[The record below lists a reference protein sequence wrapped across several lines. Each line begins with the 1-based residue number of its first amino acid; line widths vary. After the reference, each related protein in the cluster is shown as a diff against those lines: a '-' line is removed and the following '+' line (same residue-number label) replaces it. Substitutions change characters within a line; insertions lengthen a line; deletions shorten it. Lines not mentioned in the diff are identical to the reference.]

1 MKLKYSNLWFSI
13 FSLTVVIAFS
23 FTLFTEDAFSLRD
36 SDRDF
41 DGINDELDKCPYS
54 AENYNKFEDED
65 GCPDTLVEEKTKYEF
80 PDTDGDGI
88 EDRFDNC
95 VNLPETF
102 NDYLDEDGCPEV
114 LPNVPISSI
123 DSDLDSIPDSIDACP
138 NEKETFNEFKDADGC
153 PDSLSPFS
161 NTPSEIISQE
171 NQCLGGKIPVM
182 RFNAQDP
189 VCVFS
194 DTAKKWEDLGIAEI
208 IIPVSEK
215 KIEEEKTIPIQEIE
229 GKSEESPK
237 PIEAPPEEENLP
249 EISSE
254 IILETDKTILG
265 QSFSYP
271 DGSPYITSKI
281 VTIPVGGETGNHI
294 HEYPLFA
301 FVLKGE
307 VTVDYQNEGTKT
319 YVAGDA
325 IMEAINFIHNGKNMG
340 DEPTEILVVTL
351 GEQ

>member
-1 MKLKYSNLWFSI
+1 MVLS
-13 FSLTVVIAFS
+13 FS
-23 FTLFTEDAFSLRD
+23 FTLLTEDAFSLRD
-36 SDRDF
+36 SDRDY
-41 DGINDELDKCPYS
+41 DGIIDDLDDCPYF

-102 NDYLDEDGCPEV
+102 NDYLDDDGCPER
-114 LPNVPISSI
+114 LPNAPSSLT

-153 PDSLSPFS
+153 PDSLEPFT
-161 NTPSEIISQE
+161 NVPTEIISQE
-171 NQCLGGKIPVM
+171 NQCLGGKIPVI
-182 RFNAQDP
+182 RFNVQDP

-194 DTAKKWEDLGIAEI
+194 DTAKKWEKLGIAEL
-208 IIPVSEK
+208 IIPVSEETIK
-215 KIEEEKTIPIQEIE
+215 EEEKEIPPTEIE
-229 GKSEESPK
+229 GKSEESPQS
-237 PIEAPPEEENLP
+237 IETPPEEENLP

-254 IILETDKTILG
+254 IILETGKTILG
-265 QSFSYP
+265 QNFSYP
-271 DGSPYITSKI
+271 DGLPYITSKI
-281 VTIPVGGETGNHI
+281 VTIPVGGETGDHI

-307 VTVDYQNEGTKT
+307 VTVDYHNEGTKT
-319 YVAGDA
+319 YEAGEA
-325 IMEAINFIHNGKNMG
+325 IMEAINLTHNGKNIG
-340 DEPTEILVVTL
+340 NEPTEILVVTL